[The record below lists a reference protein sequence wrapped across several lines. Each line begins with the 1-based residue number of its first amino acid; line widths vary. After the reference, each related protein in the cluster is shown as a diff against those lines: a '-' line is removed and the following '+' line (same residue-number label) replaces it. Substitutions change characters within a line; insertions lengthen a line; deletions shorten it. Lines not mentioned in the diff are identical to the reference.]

1 MKRYDAARRSM
12 ALGMAVM
19 MGVGGITGCGQKETK
34 PAAETTKEVTEVSEQ
49 TAAETKTEAPEQ
61 AAPEEVVWW
70 TYFGDANIGYLQTV
84 IDRFNESQSEY
95 HVTIEYQGKQ
105 DEMNAKIQ
113 STAQKD
119 FPALWKM

>member
-61 AAPEEVVWW
+61 AAPEEVVDV
-70 TYFGDANIGYLQTV
+70 YKRQTLSFSCLSLRSRIHSLNV
-84 IDRFNESQSEY
+84 TNPASVLLNLNGFFEY
-95 HVTIEYQGKQ
+95 SI
-105 DEMNAKIQ
+105 
-113 STAQKD
+113 
-119 FPALWKM
+119 PL

>member
-49 TAAETKTEAPEQ
+49 TAAETKTEALPRKLC
-61 AAPEEVVWW
+61 
-70 TYFGDANIGYLQTV
+70 GGRIL
-84 IDRFNESQSEY
+84 
-95 HVTIEYQGKQ
+95 VTPTLDIFRQ
-105 DEMNAKIQ
+105 
-113 STAQKD
+113 
-119 FPALWKM
+119 

>member
-49 TAAETKTEAPEQ
+49 TAAETKTEAPE
-61 AAPEEVVWW
+61 PVSY
-70 TYFGDANIGYLQTV
+70 THLTLP
-84 IDRFNESQSEY
+84 
-95 HVTIEYQGKQ
+95 TIC
-105 DEMNAKIQ
+105 
-113 STAQKD
+113 SV
-119 FPALWKM
+119 

>member
-61 AAPEEVVWW
+61 AAPEEVV
-70 TYFGDANIGYLQTV
+70 
-84 IDRFNESQSEY
+84 
-95 HVTIEYQGKQ
+95 VTPTSDIFRQ
-105 DEMNAKIQ
+105 
-113 STAQKD
+113 
-119 FPALWKM
+119 